1 MGDNH
6 LGQNFNASKEQKKT
20 TRKKTQSVSEIN
32 RSSLGLLKK
41 LFSKETKKDRLE
53 EKLSNG
59 IERYGS
65 LAVLTFLTQ
74 LWANLEM
81 TVQAANKLQL
91 MTVGKL

>member
-1 MGDNH
+1 MGDKH
-6 LGQNFNASKEQKKT
+6 LGQNFNASKEK
-20 TRKKTQSVSEIN
+20 N
-32 RSSLGLLKK
+32 N
-41 LFSKETKKDRLE
+41 KEENSICVWNQWKQLRFAEETVFQGNKKDRLE

-81 TVQAANKLQL
+81 TVQAADKLQL